1 MELRGSAKKKWFAS
15 VRTSV
20 HIESRRQVG
29 RDATTSIATLHDAV
43 ARLVVSTTV
52 GRTTSRE
59 IVIRSW
65 YNQEYLKHSTM
76 VFYGILNCS
85 FLMLDS
91 AWLSLTQLDSPLP
104 VVEPL
109 LLELLHQGQL
119 VASARPLAGWRVACC
134 SMLQHVAA
142 NSEPL
147 YMCSTCRQLEI
158 GKEIHHTAASL
169 EGNSFEGY
177 QNILACN
184 SMYSMSVSSAVFSK
198 LFRYLMPLRKLRS

>member
-59 IVIRSW
+59 IVIRSK

-91 AWLSLTQLDSPLP
+91 A
-104 VVEPL
+104 
-109 LLELLHQGQL
+109 
-119 VASARPLAGWRVACC
+119 
-134 SMLQHVAA
+134 
-142 NSEPL
+142 
-147 YMCSTCRQLEI
+147 
-158 GKEIHHTAASL
+158 
-169 EGNSFEGY
+169 
-177 QNILACN
+177 
-184 SMYSMSVSSAVFSK
+184 
-198 LFRYLMPLRKLRS
+198 